1 MSFPRGV
8 LPLHAARGA
17 VAAALDDAEP
27 GEPEGVLALAL
38 RSGDIVAQGICQ
50 RTGRLA
56 PVPAEAWRRPFIRQE
71 LRRSSWLQPGGA
83 RGWSP
88 GGGAQPQLDPFAEA
102 LEGRPIPV
110 GQDWVVVGVAQDELD
125 RLLAEDREDPEA
137 AGAPA
142 DPAAVAWMVRNVTRR
157 GAWKRDNA
165 IIACRE
171 ATGCTDAV
179 ARAAWNSLP
188 AELKNT
194 RGRPGKSGG

>member
-1 MSFPRGV
+1 MYFPRGV
-8 LPLHAARGA
+8 LPLHAARSV
-17 VAAALDDAEP
+17 VAAALEGAEP

-38 RSGDIVAQGICQ
+38 RSGDLQTQGICQ
-50 RTGRLA
+50 RTGRLM
-56 PVPAEAWRRPFIRQE
+56 PVPAEAWRRPFIRQDV
-71 LRRSSWLQPGGA
+71 RRSTWLKPGGA
-83 RGWSP
+83 RDWSP

-110 GQDWVVVGVAQDELD
+110 GKDWVVVGIAQDELD
-125 RLLAEDREDPEA
+125 RLLADHHEDPKA
-137 AGAPA
+137 AAVPA
-142 DPAAVAWMVRNVTRR
+142 DPSAVAWMVRNVTRR

-194 RGRPGKSGG
+194 RGRPGKLGG